1 MDHTQILRRAWE
13 LTWRYRVLWVFG
25 ILLALTTSRG
35 SGNNGFQYS
44 LGRDDLFAPGGPL
57 FGPGTPP
64 RIPAEIV
71 GTLIAIGIGLACLAL
86 VLVVISLVVR
96 YVAETALIRLVDDHE
111 TTGERRR
118 VGEGFRLGWSR
129 TAWRL
134 FLIDLLIGVPVAVVF
149 VVLFLVALAPL
160 LLWFARRDTV
170 GSVGV
175 LATIGMVVLFIW
187 LAVAVA
193 VVLTLLVRFFRRA
206 CALDG
211 LGVVESI
218 RHGFGVVRDHFR
230 DVAIMWLIMVGVS
243 LGAGVLF
250 FLAAILL
257 VALGL
262 LAGAVPALVVGGLA
276 SMVSEGVLPWILG
289 ILVGAPVFF
298 LVLVLPLLFLSGL
311 FEIFKSSV
319 WTLTYRQL
327 RALDKAELE
336 PGTA

>member
-1 MDHTQILRRAWE
+1 MDHMQVLRRAWE

-25 ILLALTTSRG
+25 IILALTTSRG
-35 SGNNGFQYS
+35 GNNGVQYN
-44 LGRDDLFAPGGPL
+44 LGRQDLAAPGGPF

-71 GTLIAIGIGLACLAL
+71 STLIAVGIGLACLVL
-86 VLVVISLVVR
+86 VLVVISLVLR

-111 TTGERRR
+111 ATGERRR

-134 FLIDLLIGVPVAVVF
+134 FLIDLVIGVPVVLVF

-160 LLWFARRDTV
+160 LLWTTRSNTAGAVGTV
-170 GSVGV
+170 V
-175 LATIGMVVLFIW
+175 TIGMVFLFVL
-187 LAVAVA
+187 LAIVAA

-211 LGVVESI
+211 LGVIESI
-218 RHGFGVVRDHFR
+218 QHGFGLVRDHFR

-243 LGAGVLF
+243 LGVGVAM
-250 FLAAILL
+250 FLAVILL
-257 VALGL
+257 IALGL
-262 LAGAVPALVVGGLA
+262 LAGGVPALLAGGLTSLVA
-276 SMVSEGVLPWILG
+276 GGAVPWIVAAV
-289 ILVGAPVFF
+289 VGAPVFL
-298 LVLVLPLLFLSGL
+298 LVLILPMLFLGGL
-311 FEIFKSSV
+311 IEVFKSSV

-327 RALDKAELE
+327 RALEGAEPE
-336 PGTA
+336 PDAA

>member
-1 MDHTQILRRAWE
+1 MDHMQVLRRAWE

-44 LGRDDLFAPGGPL
+44 LGREDLFAPGGPV

-71 GTLIAIGIGLACLAL
+71 GTLIALGIGLACLVL
-86 VLVVISLVVR
+86 VLVVISLVLR

-111 TTGERRR
+111 ATGERRR

-134 FLIDLLIGVPVAVVF
+134 FLIDLLIGVPVVVVF
-149 VVLFLVALAPL
+149 VILFLVALAPL
-160 LLWFARRDTV
+160 LLWTTRSNTAGAV
-170 GSVGV
+170 GT
-175 LATIGMVVLFIW
+175 LATIGLVALFIW
-187 LAVAVA
+187 LAIVAA

-206 CALDG
+206 CALEG

-218 RHGFGVVRDHFR
+218 RRGFGVVRDHFR

-257 VALGL
+257 VVLGL
-262 LAGAVPALVVGGLA
+262 LAGGVPALVVGVLA
-276 SMVSEGVLPWILG
+276 SLVSEGALPWILAAV
-289 ILVGAPVFF
+289 VGVPVFF
-298 LVLVLPLLFLSGL
+298 LVLILPLLFLGGL
-311 FEIFKSSV
+311 LEIFKSSV

-327 RALDKAELE
+327 LALERAAPE

>member
-35 SGNNGFQYS
+35 GGNNGFQYS
-44 LGRDDLFAPGGPL
+44 FGREDLFAPGGPL

-71 GTLIAIGIGLACLAL
+71 GTLIALGIGLACLVL
-86 VLVVISLVVR
+86 VLVVISVVVR
-96 YVAETALIRLVDDHE
+96 YVAETSLIRLVDDHE

-118 VGEGFRLGWSR
+118 VGEGFRLGWSPI
-129 TAWRL
+129 AWRL
-134 FLIDLLIGVPVAVVF
+134 FLIDLLIGVPVAVIF
-149 VVLFLVALAPL
+149 VILFLVALAPL
-160 LLWFARRDTV
+160 LLWTTRSNAAGAV
-170 GSVGV
+170 GT
-175 LATIGMVVLFIW
+175 LATIGLAFLFVL
-187 LAVAVA
+187 LAIVVA
-193 VVLTLLVRFFRRA
+193 VVLTLLARFFRRA

-250 FLAAILL
+250 FVAALLL
-257 VALGL
+257 VGLGL
-262 LAGAVPALVVGGLA
+262 LAGVVPALVVGGLA
-276 SMVSEGVLPWILG
+276 SLVSEGAVPWILAAA
-289 ILVGAPVFF
+289 VGAPVF
-298 LVLVLPLLFLSGL
+298 LMVLILPLLFLSGL

-327 RALDKAELE
+327 RALERAEPE

>member
-1 MDHTQILRRAWE
+1 MDHMQVLRRAWE

-25 ILLALTTSRG
+25 ILLALTTSHG
-35 SGNNGFQYS
+35 GNNGFQYS
-44 LGRDDLFAPGGPL
+44 LNRDDLFAPGGQL

-71 GTLIAIGIGLACLAL
+71 GTLIAIGIGLACLVL
-86 VLVVISLVVR
+86 VLVVISLVIR
-96 YVAETALIRLVDDHE
+96 YVAETSLIRLVDDHE
-111 TTGERRR
+111 ATGERRR

-134 FLIDLLIGVPVAVVF
+134 FLIDLLIGVPVVVVF
-149 VVLFLVALAPL
+149 VILFLVALAPL
-160 LLWFARRDTV
+160 LLWFTRGDTV

-193 VVLTLLVRFFRRA
+193 VVLTLLVHFFRRA
-206 CALDG
+206 CALEG

-218 RHGFGVVRDHFR
+218 RRGFGVVRDHFR

-257 VALGL
+257 VVLGL
-262 LAGAVPALVVGGLA
+262 LAGGVPALVVGGLA
-276 SMVSEGVLPWILG
+276 SLVFEGALPWILG
-289 ILVGAPVFF
+289 ILVGVPVFF

-311 FEIFKSSV
+311 LEIFKSSV

-327 RALDKAELE
+327 LALERAAPE
-336 PGTA
+336 PDTA